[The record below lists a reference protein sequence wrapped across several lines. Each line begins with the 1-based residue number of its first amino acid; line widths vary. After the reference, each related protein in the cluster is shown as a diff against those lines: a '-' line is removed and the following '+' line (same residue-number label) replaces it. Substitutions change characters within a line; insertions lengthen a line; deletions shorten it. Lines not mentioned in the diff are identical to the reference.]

1 MLKVLRTWLDHF
13 FADEQALLLV
23 VLLAL
28 GLTSVL
34 MFGSTLAPVIA
45 SMILAYL
52 TFGLV
57 QWLERFGVRHLPAV
71 WGIYCLFIAL
81 LLVFVFVTLP
91 LLWHQATALLSDLPL
106 MLDKVRAL
114 FMLLPEQY
122 PDLVTVAQIKQIADA
137 AMSEA
142 GNAGQLLLS
151 FSLASIGQSITLL
164 VYLVLV
170 PILVFFFLKD
180 GHMMVRWITAFLPAE
195 RSILSRVWL
204 EMDQQ
209 IANYVRGKVIE
220 IIIVGGATYV
230 AFLWLGLNY
239 AALLAMIVGLSVLIP
254 YIGATLVTIPV
265 ALIGYV
271 QWGVSTEFYTL
282 LVVYGIIQAL
292 DGNVLVPL
300 LFSEA
305 VNLHPVA
312 IIVAVLFFGSLW
324 GLWGVFF
331 AIPLATLIKAVM
343 NAWPKQLAA
352 Q

>member
-1 MLKVLRTWLDHF
+1 MFKVFRTWLDHF

-91 LLWHQATALLSDLPL
+91 LLWHQATDLLSDLPL

-142 GNAGQLLLS
+142 GNAGQLVLS
-151 FSLASIGQSITLL
+151 FSLASIGQSLTLL
-164 VYLVLV
+164 VFLVLV

-180 GHMMVRWITAFLPAE
+180 GHMMVRWLTAFLPAE
-195 RSILSRVWL
+195 RSILSHVWL

-209 IANYVRGKVIE
+209 IANYVRGKVVE
-220 IIIVGGATYV
+220 IVIVGSVTYV

-343 NAWPKQLAA
+343 NAWPKKLAA
-352 Q
+352 E

>member
-1 MLKVLRTWLDHF
+1 MFKVFRAWLDHF

-23 VLLAL
+23 VLLAV
-28 GLTSVL
+28 GLAAIL
-34 MFGSTLAPVIA
+34 MFGSTLAPVFA

-52 TFGLV
+52 TLGLV
-57 QWLERFGVRHLPAV
+57 EWLERFGVNHLPAV
-71 WGIYCLFIAL
+71 WGIYSLFIAL
-81 LLVFVFVTLP
+81 LMAFVFVVLP
-91 LLWHQATALLSDLPL
+91 LLWYQATDLLSDLPL
-106 MLDKVRAL
+106 MLEKLRGL

-122 PDLVTVAQIKQIADA
+122 PELVSADQIKQLADA
-137 AMSEA
+137 AMAEI
-142 GNAGQLLLS
+142 GNAGQLLVS
-151 FSLASIGQSITLL
+151 FSLASIGQSLTWL

-180 GHMMVRWITAFLPAE
+180 GHMMVLWLTSFLPTE
-195 RSILSRVWL
+195 RNILSNVWL

-209 IANYVRGKVIE
+209 IANYVRGKVVE
-220 IIIVGGATYV
+220 IVIVGSATYV
-230 AFLWLGLNY
+230 AFLWLGLDY
-239 AALLAMIVGLSVLIP
+239 AALLAMVVGLSVFIP

-265 ALIGYV
+265 ALIAYV

-282 LVVYGIIQAL
+282 IIVYGIIQAL

-331 AIPLATLIKAVM
+331 AIPLATQIKAVM
-343 NAWPKQLAA
+343 NAWPKKLLAG
-352 Q
+352 